1 MSYTIL
7 LVDDNKDL
15 LDVLTR
21 SLTKLG
27 GYTTVCAIDGLA
39 GLEQAMVRRP
49 DCIII
54 DVMMP
59 KLNGHQLIRALR
71 GDPDTAAIP
80 LVILT
85 ALTQDKDRFAGM
97 AAGADSYLVKPV
109 SIPDLVKAIQ
119 HAIATSEADRIQ
131 ALKKLAEESE

>member
-7 LVDDNKDL
+7 LVDDNEDL

-27 GYTTVCAIDGLA
+27 GYNTICAADGLA
-39 GLEQAMVRRP
+39 GLEQALTLKP

-59 KLNGHQLIRALR
+59 KLNGYQLIRALR
-71 GDPDTAAIP
+71 GDPDTATIP

-85 ALTQDKDRFAGM
+85 ALTQDKDRFAGL

-109 SIPDLVKAIQ
+109 STPDLVSAIQ
-119 HAIATSEADRIQ
+119 HAITTSEADRAQ
-131 ALKKLAEESE
+131 ALRKLAEESE